1 MPKHYKEMMDEII
14 NKMDES
20 AQKGFIVKFA
30 KSKGGKI
37 SQAWYRSKADAQK
50 ALAML
55 KKNGLN
61 GIITPGYLDDTMEKV
76 EEDAPANSVA
86 GGGVDLA
93 PNAAVSQSPHMIKRK
108 KEQGAEQEKIKNKIK
123 KMIQNNEDNNNI
135 IFKQILDGLDK
146 VETKLDEKV
155 YGKTEIKEVEKED
168 YKSFKDK
175 YVEDVRKM
183 PDGRF
188 GVYADKFKNKKRV
201 MTPGGKHA
209 KELKKVYKN
218 EKDANDYM
226 AAIMIAKG
234 G

>member
-61 GIITPGYLDDTMEKV
+61 GIITPGDLDDTME
-76 EEDAPANSVA
+76 EDAPVNSVA

-93 PNAAVSQSPHMIKRK
+93 PNAAVSQSPHMVKRK

-123 KMIQNNEDNNNI
+123 KMVQNNEDNNNI
-135 IFKQILDGLDK
+135 VFKQILDGLDK
-146 VETKLDEKV
+146 VETKIDEKIN
-155 YGKTEIKEVEKED
+155 GKTEIKVEEKKNSEV
-168 YKSFKDK
+168 
-175 YVEDVRKM
+175 
-183 PDGRF
+183 
-188 GVYADKFKNKKRV
+188 N
-201 MTPGGKHA
+201 
-209 KELKKVYKN
+209 
-218 EKDANDYM
+218 
-226 AAIMIAKG
+226 
-234 G
+234 

>member
-1 MPKHYKEMMDEII
+1 MMDEII

-61 GIITPGYLDDTMEKV
+61 GIITPGDLDDTMEEDAMDENVNEVLNPKIGDKLKHKFKNVNYDVEIVGMNTNASNLQLKIISNGPDKGRTITVQRNKV
-76 EEDAPANSVA
+76 KEDAPVNSVA

-93 PNAAVSQSPHMIKRK
+93 PNAAVSQSPHMVKRK

-123 KMIQNNEDNNNI
+123 KMVQNNEDNNNI
-135 IFKQILDGLDK
+135 VFKQILDGLDK
-146 VETKLDEKV
+146 VDTKVDELN
-155 YGKTEIKEVEKED
+155 YGKSEVKEVEEKE
-168 YKSFKDK
+168 YKTFKDK
-175 YVEDVRKM
+175 YN
-183 PDGRF
+183 
-188 GVYADKFKNKKRV
+188 A
-201 MTPGGKHA
+201 
-209 KELKKVYKN
+209 
-218 EKDANDYM
+218 
-226 AAIMIAKG
+226 
-234 G
+234 

>member
-1 MPKHYKEMMDEII
+1 MMDEII

-61 GIITPGYLDDTMEKV
+61 GIITPGDLDDTME
-76 EEDAPANSVA
+76 EDAPVNSVA

-123 KMIQNNEDNNNI
+123 KMVQNNEDNNNI
-135 IFKQILDGLDK
+135 VFKQILDGLDK

-155 YGKTEIKEVEKED
+155 NGKTEIKVEEKKE
-168 YKSFKDK
+168 YKTFREK
-175 YVEDVRKM
+175 YN
-183 PDGRF
+183 G
-188 GVYADKFKNKKRV
+188 
-201 MTPGGKHA
+201 
-209 KELKKVYKN
+209 
-218 EKDANDYM
+218 
-226 AAIMIAKG
+226 
-234 G
+234 

>member
-123 KMIQNNEDNNNI
+123 KMVQNNEDNNNI

-175 YVEDVRKM
+175 YLEDVRKM

>member
-1 MPKHYKEMMDEII
+1 MIDEII
-14 NKMDES
+14 NKMD
-20 AQKGFIVKFA
+20 KDI
-30 KSKGGKI
+30 
-37 SQAWYRSKADAQK
+37 
-50 ALAML
+50 
-55 KKNGLN
+55 
-61 GIITPGYLDDTMEKV
+61 
-76 EEDAPANSVA
+76 EEDAPGNSVA

-123 KMIQNNEDNNNI
+123 KMVQNNEDNNNI

-188 GVYADKFKNKKRV
+188 GVYADKFKNNV
-201 MTPGGKHA
+201 IIIFIILYHLFNFVFDFFLFSALFFFSLYHMW
-209 KELKKVYKN
+209 
-218 EKDANDYM
+218 
-226 AAIMIAKG
+226 
-234 G
+234 

>member
-1 MPKHYKEMMDEII
+1 MMDEII

-61 GIITPGYLDDTMEKV
+61 GIITPGDLDDTME
-76 EEDAPANSVA
+76 EDAPVNSVA

-93 PNAAVSQSPHMIKRK
+93 PNAAVSQSPHMVKRK

-123 KMIQNNEDNNNI
+123 KMVQNNEDNNNI
-135 IFKQILDGLDK
+135 VFKQVLDSLDK
-146 VETKLDEKV
+146 VDTKIDEMS
-155 YGKTEIKEVEKED
+155 YGKTEIKEVEKKE
-168 YKSFKDK
+168 YKTFKDK
-175 YVEDVRKM
+175 YN
-183 PDGRF
+183 G
-188 GVYADKFKNKKRV
+188 
-201 MTPGGKHA
+201 
-209 KELKKVYKN
+209 
-218 EKDANDYM
+218 
-226 AAIMIAKG
+226 
-234 G
+234 

>member
-1 MPKHYKEMMDEII
+1 MMDEII

-61 GIITPGYLDDTMEKV
+61 GIITPGDLDDTME
-76 EEDAPANSVA
+76 EDAPVNSVA

-93 PNAAVSQSPHMIKRK
+93 PNAAVSQSPHMVKRK

-123 KMIQNNEDNNNI
+123 KMVQNNEDNNNI
-135 IFKQILDGLDK
+135 VFKQILDGLDK
-146 VETKLDEKV
+146 VETKLDEKIN
-155 YGKTEIKEVEKED
+155 GKTEIKVEDKKE
-168 YKSFKDK
+168 YKTFRDK
-175 YVEDVRKM
+175 YN
-183 PDGRF
+183 G
-188 GVYADKFKNKKRV
+188 
-201 MTPGGKHA
+201 
-209 KELKKVYKN
+209 
-218 EKDANDYM
+218 
-226 AAIMIAKG
+226 
-234 G
+234 